1 MLDGYHILTLT
12 HRRVALETIGRA
24 VLRSDATDQPECMLQ
39 ELKSR
44 FGWEELMYLATCNR
58 VMYLVYS
65 NAPVGDHTGRVLLAH
80 ARPELN
86 EAQLDEAAAGMEILH
101 GSDAIRHLLEV
112 AASLDSLVVG
122 EREIIRQLREAFER
136 SRSWNLTGDHLRL
149 LMRFTIET
157 AKEIYTDTG
166 IGEKAIS
173 VVALAFNAMLQTGLR
188 PGARILMVGAG
199 QTNTLYA
206 KFLAKYGFT
215 NVTVFNRTYSKAEAI
230 AQYLGGRALPM
241 DELEYFSE
249 GFDALIVCT
258 GATEPIISPALYH
271 RLLAADG
278 SPKVVVDLSIPHNI
292 DPRIPI
298 AFPLTYI
305 EIEGLRNAARENM
318 AHREKEKIKAESI
331 IAERILSY
339 RNIWHERQV
348 ERSLGH
354 IPGEV
359 RDVRE
364 RAINEVFGKEF
375 AQLDPDAQELVQRM
389 MAYMEKKCVA
399 IPMRAVKAIALNKSR
414 GMAMAKKPEVSHQ

>member
-24 VLRSDATDQPECMLQ
+24 VLRSDANDQPERMLH
-39 ELKSR
+39 ELKSH
-44 FGWEELMYLATCNR
+44 FGWDELMYLATCNR

-65 NAPVGDHTGRVLLAH
+65 HAPVGEHTGRALLAQS
-80 ARPELN
+80 RPELN
-86 EAQLDEAAAGMEILH
+86 EAQLDEASAGMEILH
-101 GSDAIRHLLEV
+101 GSEAIRHLMEV

-157 AKEIYTDTG
+157 AKEVYTNTR

-188 PGARILMVGAG
+188 PEARILMVGAG

-215 NVTVFNRTYSKAEAI
+215 NITVFNRTYSKAEAL
-230 AQYLGGRALPM
+230 AQFLGGRALPM
-241 DELEYFSE
+241 NELEYFSE

-278 SPKVVVDLSIPHNI
+278 EPKVVVDLSIPHNV
-292 DPRIPI
+292 DPLIPST
-298 AFPLTYI
+298 FPITYI
-305 EIEGLRNAARENM
+305 EIGGLRDAALVNL
-318 AHREKEKIKAESI
+318 AHREKEKTKAESI
-331 IAERILSY
+331 IGERILDFRS
-339 RNIWHERQV
+339 IWHERQV

-354 IPGEV
+354 IPDEV
-359 RDVRE
+359 RNVRE
-364 RAINEVFGKEF
+364 RAINDVFGKEF
-375 AQLDPDAQELVQRM
+375 SQLDADAQELVQRM

-399 IPMRAVKAIALNKSR
+399 IPMRAIKAIALNGAR
-414 GMAMAKKPEVSHQ
+414 GMAKRQKPEAIN